1 MIFNRQKMEE
11 QIQPRK
17 WEFEE
22 ILLTSKSN
30 KKHNFK
36 HWMLFSVIQ
45 NINIYASIGQ
55 QKESTDIK

>member
-1 MIFNRQKMEE
+1 MEE

-17 WEFEE
+17 WESEE